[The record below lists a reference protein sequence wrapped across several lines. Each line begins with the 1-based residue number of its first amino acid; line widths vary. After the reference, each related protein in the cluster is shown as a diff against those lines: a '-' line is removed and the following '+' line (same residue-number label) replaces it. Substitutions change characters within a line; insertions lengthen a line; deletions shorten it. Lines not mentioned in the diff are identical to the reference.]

1 MSIERDGYHII
12 TGAIHMHTTESD
24 GSLPLEEVVTIGQEA
39 GLDFLVFTDHMTIS
53 NRENGKEKMYGKL
66 LVVVGYEHNDQLDHH
81 HYLLLDSPKVYDARL
96 SAKEYVAAGAKDNAI
111 GILAH
116 PDEIR
121 NKLKQF
127 PPYPWDDWTVEG
139 FTGIELWNQM
149 SEWMEKLTWW
159 NKLPM
164 ALWPKRTWIG
174 PTDRILKKWDE
185 LSQARKVLGMFGVD
199 AHSFPRN
206 LGPIKFRLF
215 SYKLH
220 FQSLRN
226 HIILDSP
233 LAKGY
238 ATAKKQFLDALRD
251 CRVFCSNHLLG
262 DASSFAFS
270 AISGA
275 DKVTCGGSIADSKQV
290 RLQIAL
296 PKAADLRILHN
307 GAVIYRNSVTS
318 IELPVK
324 EPGLYRVE
332 AWQGERMWILSNHI
346 RIGV

>member
-1 MSIERDGYHII
+1 MSSAHDGYHII

-39 GLDFLVFTDHMTIS
+39 GLDFLVFTDHMTLS
-53 NRENGKEKMYGKL
+53 NREQGKERMYGKL
-66 LVVVGYEHNDQLDHH
+66 LVVVGYEHNDQIDHH
-81 HYLLLDSPKVYDARL
+81 HYLLLDSPRVYDAKL

-111 GILAH
+111 GIMAH

-121 NKLKQF
+121 NRLKEF
-127 PPYPWDDWTVEG
+127 PPYPWDDWSVEG

-164 ALWPKRTWIG
+164 ALWPKHTWVG
-174 PTDRILKKWDE
+174 PTNRILKKWDE
-185 LSQARKVLGMFGVD
+185 LNIKRKVLGTFGVD
-199 AHSFPRN
+199 AHSFPRS

-226 HIILDSP
+226 HLILDSP
-233 LAKGY
+233 LSSDY
-238 ATAKKQFLDALRD
+238 VTAKKQFLDALRE
-251 CRVFCSNHLLG
+251 CRLFCSNHLLG
-262 DASSFAFS
+262 DASTFSFTAS
-270 AISGA
+270 SGTNTI
-275 DKVTCGGSIADSKQV
+275 TCGGSVADPKNT
-290 RLQIAL
+290 LLNINL
-296 PKAADLRILHN
+296 PETADLRVIHN
-307 GAVIYRNSVTS
+307 GYIIYRQTVKAT
-318 IELPVK
+318 ELPVS
-324 EPGLYRVE
+324 EPGVYRIE
-332 AWQGERMWILSNHI
+332 AWHGKRLWILSNHI